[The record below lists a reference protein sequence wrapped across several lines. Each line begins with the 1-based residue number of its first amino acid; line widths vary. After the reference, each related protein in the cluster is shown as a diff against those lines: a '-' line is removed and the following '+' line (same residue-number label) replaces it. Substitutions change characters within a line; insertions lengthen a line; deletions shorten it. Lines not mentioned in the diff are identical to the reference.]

1 MQRHAVSC
9 QDALGQCWTEML
21 EKEPTAGGVVKF
33 HTAHK
38 LTLMAHGHWNSTV
51 AWHYQGWGG
60 WWPRPAPWTG
70 AS

>member
-1 MQRHAVSC
+1 
-9 QDALGQCWTEML
+9 ML